1 MSTKTSKTDSPK
13 AGGKTTRRA
22 ATTGRF
28 TNKSAT
34 TNRRGDNAIVDL
46 DVEVVRDSRGRRIT
60 EADAAQL
67 AEDAIAK
74 VVGRPSLTG
83 AGQKSPQVSFRVS
96 ADTRRRAEELAAAE
110 GKTVSELAREALEAR
125 VRAAQLNG

>member
-1 MSTKTSKTDSPK
+1 MSTKTSKVVKPK
-13 AGGKTTRRA
+13 TRRA
-22 ATTGRF
+22 AATGRF
-28 TNKSAT
+28 TTKT
-34 TNRRGDNAIVDL
+34 TTGRRGDNAIVDL
-46 DVEVVRDSRGRRIT
+46 DAEVVRDSRGRRIT
-60 EADAAQL
+60 EADAARL

-125 VRAAQLNG
+125 VRAAQPNG